1 MTLAEFKFLL
11 QPGNTLD
18 SVDRDVN
25 ISYTGSRIEAIAVR
39 ITGENLIQLQQ
50 ANTIILKAPESGSVL
65 NISLESTQVPIRT
78 VNRERVGNY
87 YLYSIIEQS
96 QQPIMTIPPTPS
108 GILPS
113 EEYFTDVIILPSIEG
128 GVFEGSDYDVL
139 LNNSMN
145 NRLSTYLQIS
155 DRAERSGGTTN
166 PINLP
171 SILIDNATLA
181 SVQDSNY
188 SDTGWINGRYDGTP
202 TTKLTF
208 GNVDPAVTGKS
219 FQGSSYS
226 LDISDSIISNQAETD
241 RVYETLLHTS
251 NTDYPEYSVR
261 VISYTIGAP
270 VSATQTTL
278 GMSGSLTAGD
288 PRIAPGD
295 LLTIVGSL
303 EILKVV
309 SIIKVPSGIGS
320 RYQLEVIRGWNDTQA
335 VNYFGS
341 INPRVTTPVQIF
353 EVNRSRLTNV
363 NKSKIYIKDNETILF
378 VDDLGQVVSSSL
390 A

>member
-50 ANTIILKAPESGSVL
+50 ANTIVLKAPESGSVL
-65 NISLESTQVPIRT
+65 NISLESTQVPVRT
-78 VNRERVGNY
+78 INRERVGNY

-96 QQPIMTIPPTPS
+96 QQPIMTVPPTPL

-113 EEYFTDVIILPSIEG
+113 EEYFTDVIILPSTEG

-145 NRLSTYLQIS
+145 NRLSTYLQVS

-166 PINLP
+166 PINLT

-181 SVQDSNY
+181 SIQDSNY

-208 GNVDPAVTGKS
+208 GNIDPAVTGKS

-226 LDISDSIISNQAETD
+226 LDISDNIISNQAEAD

-251 NTDYPEYSVR
+251 NTDYPEYSIR
-261 VISYTIGAP
+261 AINYTVDTP
-270 VSATQTTL
+270 VSASETTI
-278 GMSGSLTAGD
+278 GITGPLTAGD
-288 PRIAPGD
+288 PGISPGD
-295 LLTIVGSL
+295 LITVFG
-303 EILKVV
+303 V
-309 SIIKVPSGIGS
+309 SEIIKVISIVRTPSSINIK
-320 RYQLEVIRGWNDTQA
+320 YQLEVIRGWNDTQA
-335 VNYFGS
+335 IEYNGS
-341 INPRVTTPVQIF
+341 INPRITKPVQIF

-363 NKSKIYIKDNETILF
+363 NKSKIYVKDNETILF

>member
-50 ANTIILKAPESGSVL
+50 ANTILLKAPESGSVL

-96 QQPIMTIPPTPS
+96 QQPIMTVPPTPL

-113 EEYFTDVIILPSIEG
+113 EEYFTDVIILPSTEG

-145 NRLSTYLQIS
+145 NRLSTYLQVS

-181 SVQDSNY
+181 SIQDSNY

-208 GNVDPAVTGKS
+208 GNIDPAVTGKS

-226 LDISDSIISNQAETD
+226 LDISDNIISNQAEAD

-251 NTDYPEYSVR
+251 NTDYPEYSIR
-261 VISYTIGAP
+261 AINYTVDTP
-270 VSATQTTL
+270 VSASETTI
-278 GMSGSLTAGD
+278 GITGPLTAGD
-288 PRIAPGD
+288 PGISPGD
-295 LLTIVGSL
+295 LITVFG
-303 EILKVV
+303 V
-309 SIIKVPSGIGS
+309 SEIIKVISIVRTPSSINIK
-320 RYQLEVIRGWNDTQA
+320 YQLEVIRGWNDTQA
-335 VNYFGS
+335 IEYNGS
-341 INPRVTTPVQIF
+341 INPRVTKPVQIF

-378 VDDLGQVVSSSL
+378 IDDLGQVVSSSL